1 MTQQSHILT
10 STVSTSRR
18 VGSASNRCGSVTT
31 RQFGIPLLS
40 DDQGRLQES
49 TGDCGLITC
58 LSAALSG
65 SFTIQVSCLT
75 GVTYYR
81 TVREENARLPHV
93 SVFILLRTL
102 PMFSAFVSLFFQ
114 VVEGRVF
121 KFLTHVSYDEF
132 SLMESIYWFTLS

>member
-1 MTQQSHILT
+1 MTQQGHILT

-18 VGSASNRCGSVTT
+18 VGSAVNRCGSVTT
-31 RQFGIPLLS
+31 RLFGIPLLS

-65 SFTIQVSCLT
+65 SLTIQVSCLT
-75 GVTYYR
+75 GVTYYC
-81 TVREENARLPHV
+81 TVQDVAREENARLPHV

-102 PMFSAFVSLFFQ
+102 PMFSVFLSLFFL

-121 KFLTHVSYDEF
+121 NARKL
-132 SLMESIYWFTLS
+132 